1 MSTFAPVYR
10 VPASQQSF
18 LVRDHRRRQKLKRK
32 RISEDAD
39 GLGDAA
45 SANSSGVSDF
55 ESDSSLTTT
64 RSTTARSHH
73 TDSDDDARSS
83 GALSKKDPHYVAGYS
98 RNKPLPGGNFPHA
111 AAPLTTSEY
120 DVRSQTKTRVI
131 EEELAK
137 LKLFVPKSVL
147 SSKTHST
154 SLKARH
160 VNNLTAIMHRCM
172 LEGDWQRAK
181 RAWSIL
187 LRIEVG
193 GHGMDIRAHGRWT
206 IGAELLMRTGGN
218 SKQEPTTAGLS
229 ESMNDTQGEADR
241 CGQQRQVQEFT
252 EEGFKLARDYY
263 ERLILQFPHTQHT
276 QHSLVTARVIYPA
289 LFNIWVYQVQDSSE
303 RARRAIQ
310 REMIASSPPHS
321 ERPHPSKRD
330 ETPPWRSLASTAA
343 RNKKALRAVTT
354 RELDQASQ
362 IDQRLSDVVS
372 GPPFDTNVYL
382 RRLQGNI
389 CVWMAN
395 LHRHLGGYE
404 TNWDDISSEDSD
416 DDEDDV
422 DMSMEDV
429 KIESPVYHRSRTRL
443 SRAAHRERGLR
454 EWERGSE
461 LLERFPEEE

>member
-1 MSTFAPVYR
+1 
-10 VPASQQSF
+10 
-18 LVRDHRRRQKLKRK
+18 
-32 RISEDAD
+32 
-39 GLGDAA
+39 
-45 SANSSGVSDF
+45 
-55 ESDSSLTTT
+55 
-64 RSTTARSHH
+64 
-73 TDSDDDARSS
+73 
-83 GALSKKDPHYVAGYS
+83 
-98 RNKPLPGGNFPHA
+98 
-111 AAPLTTSEY
+111 
-120 DVRSQTKTRVI
+120 
-131 EEELAK
+131 
-137 LKLFVPKSVL
+137 
-147 SSKTHST
+147 
-154 SLKARH
+154 
-160 VNNLTAIMHRCM
+160 
-172 LEGDWQRAK
+172 
-181 RAWSIL
+181 
-187 LRIEVG
+187 
-193 GHGMDIRAHGRWT
+193 
-206 IGAELLMRTGGN
+206 
-218 SKQEPTTAGLS
+218 
-229 ESMNDTQGEADR
+229 
-241 CGQQRQVQEFT
+241 
-252 EEGFKLARDYY
+252 
-263 ERLILQFPHTQHT
+263 
-276 QHSLVTARVIYPA
+276 
-289 LFNIWVYQVQDSSE
+289 
-303 RARRAIQ
+303 
-310 REMIASSPPHS
+310 MIASSPPHS

>member
-18 LVRDHRRRQKLKRK
+18 LVRDHKRRQQLKRK

-39 GLGDAA
+39 GIFDAA
-45 SANSSGVSDF
+45 SANSSGASDSN
-55 ESDSSLTTT
+55 SDSSLTTT
-64 RSTTARSHH
+64 RSTTARSHR
-73 TDSDDDARSS
+73 TDSDDDDARSS

-98 RNKPLPGGNFPHA
+98 RNKSLPGGNFPHA
-111 AAPLTTSEY
+111 AAPPTASEY

-147 SSKTHST
+147 SSEAHST

-172 LEGDWQRAK
+172 LEGDWRRAK

-193 GHGMDIRAHGRWT
+193 GYGMDIRAHGRWT
-206 IGAELLMRTGGN
+206 IGAELLMRTGGS
-218 SKQEPTTAGLS
+218 SKQEPITEGLS
-229 ESMNDTQGEADR
+229 DNMDDPQGEDDR
-241 CGQQRQVQEFT
+241 HGQQRQVQEFT

-289 LFNIWVYQVQDSSE
+289 LFNIWVYQVQDSAE
-303 RARRAIQ
+303 RARRAVE
-310 REMIASSPPHS
+310 RDTLVSSPPHS
-321 ERPHPSKRD
+321 ERTNPSSRD
-330 ETPPWRSLASTAA
+330 GTPAWRNLASTAA
-343 RNKKALRAVTT
+343 RNKKAFRAITT
-354 RELDQASQ
+354 RELDQAGQ
-362 IDQRLSDVVS
+362 IDQRLTDVVS
-372 GPPFDTNVYL
+372 SPPFDTIVYL

-404 TNWDDISSEDSD
+404 TNWDDISS
-416 DDEDDV
+416 DDEDDDV
-422 DMSMEDV
+422 DTSMEDV
-429 KIESPVYHRSRTRL
+429 KSEGPGYHRSRARL
-443 SRAAHRERGLR
+443 SRMAHREQGLR

-461 LLERFPEEE
+461 LLERFSKEE